1 MLVLDCMSADTICR
15 VNVLPSIIHEAI
27 DFYRIVLVASIQH
40 VKLFTLPFD
49 RSLLLDEEPA
59 GAISDEIASCKHH
72 RGCCVLTAQ
81 QRNSL
86 LLKQYDQDV
95 FVEGLKELYT
105 DVLDES
111 DAILDEQFQ
120 LVYALGTQVKLPAG
134 PDRWTVLQALIM
146 TLCRAKEGKMLEILN
161 DTALVHKETTTHGA
175 FPKVRTLLP
184 FKKGHE
190 RRLGKLL
197 CEQLL
202 RSPPYE
208 LCWAKEAR
216 EEDVDILV
224 SIMSDPACDTV
235 AKLIEANGLFKD
247 NQSHILAARGFVAY
261 GLLFHGLEARYRV
274 NYGLYEASKTKMAVS
289 RCVLD
294 SSCDPECSCRFLT
307 I

>member
-27 DFYRIVLVASIQH
+27 DFYRIVLVASIQR

-49 RSLLLDEEPA
+49 RSLLLDEEVA
-59 GAISDEIASCKHH
+59 GAISDEMTRCKFH
-72 RGCCVLTAQ
+72 RGFFVVTAQ

-95 FVEGLKELYT
+95 FVKGLEERYT

-134 PDRWTVLQALIM
+134 PDRWTMLQALIM
-146 TLCRAKEGKMLEILN
+146 TLCRTKEGKMLEILN
-161 DTALVHKETTTHGA
+161 DASLVHKETTTHGA
-175 FPKVRTLLP
+175 FPKVRTLLL
-184 FKKGHE
+184 FKRGYE
-190 RRLGKLL
+190 LRLGKWL
-197 CEQLL
+197 CEKLL

-208 LCWAKEAR
+208 LFWAKDVR

-224 SIMSDPACDTV
+224 SIMSDPDCHNV
-235 AKLIEANGLFKD
+235 AKLIEANGLFEK
-247 NQSHILAARGFVAY
+247 NQSHILAARGFIAY
-261 GLLFHGLEARYRV
+261 GLLFHGLQARYRV

-289 RCVLD
+289 RCMLIVR
-294 SSCDPECSCRFLT
+294 SSRFFV
-307 I
+307 